1 MESSEFVDADVVII
15 VCIYNPVLMQ
25 GGSLEISKN
34 TIFPLYEM
42 DEQNINVFGEP
53 EDTWL
58 LWYQY
63 YSSLFFWTF
72 CNGLSKTKQP
82 FISREYGISSI
93 WLFPIEL

>member
-42 DEQNINVFGEP
+42 DEQNINVFAEP
-53 EDTWL
+53 EDT
-58 LWYQY
+58 
-63 YSSLFFWTF
+63 
-72 CNGLSKTKQP
+72 
-82 FISREYGISSI
+82 
-93 WLFPIEL
+93 